1 MKKNRYTEGQF
12 VFAFQALH
20 LELGRGFF
28 DFVPETDWNSP
39 LYSLKQ
45 RTREGKPEPFPIN

>member
-1 MKKNRYTEGQF
+1 MKKNRDTEAKF
-12 VFAFQALH
+12 VLTFQALH

-28 DFVPETDWNSP
+28 KNVPEADWNSP

-45 RTREGKPEPFPIN
+45 RTREGKPEPFPKN